1 MEQKIPI
8 CPLCPA
14 PDLDAILEEVA
25 RVQAEAARRQAEFDR
40 RRAELVGRRLE
51 EKAAKDDEGETLE
64 KEREMTSG
72 AAAATNSEDKD
83 NSASSGNVVT
93 HEDSKVSDSALT
105 QDSTSGAGLEN
116 SQTSAENSSPGEPT
130 SSTSPVQPLLP
141 PWMERT
147 SPFSEVPI
155 MKPDIVF
162 FGEV

>member
-1 MEQKIPI
+1 
-8 CPLCPA
+8 
-14 PDLDAILEEVA
+14 
-25 RVQAEAARRQAEFDR
+25 
-40 RRAELVGRRLE
+40 
-51 EKAAKDDEGETLE
+51 
-64 KEREMTSG
+64 MTSG